1 MQQIEAAAPDS
12 DWVFQADL
20 LVRCRFDGP
29 ESIDWPGAVRRA
41 SDRVVEVSRILGAG
55 AAHPGCA
62 RRAVESVLAFD
73 RDTSELHTIFRWSAL
88 KGLNYLTIMQGRDS
102 AARALLDSAI
112 REGISAAASLH
123 IFDTDAGG
131 AASAGTADSAA
142 RSLLTLPVSRMSVP
156 RAKYVALW
164 SWHTRDE
171 ARLDSLATR
180 LRFIADSSARPVHRL
195 AADRVAAR
203 LTLVRADTA
212 TAIRLLTALRPAADP
227 GFVTWDEFESLA
239 SERLLLAHLQ
249 LATGDADGAWRTAEA
264 FDSPRSQ
271 VHQLYLAES
280 LRVRLRAAERLGRT
294 ADRGCILTRLR
305 SLGRQDLIA
314 REPI

>member
-1 MQQIEAAAPDS
+1 
-12 DWVFQADL
+12 
-20 LVRCRFDGP
+20 
-29 ESIDWPGAVRRA
+29 
-41 SDRVVEVSRILGAG
+41 
-55 AAHPGCA
+55 
-62 RRAVESVLAFD
+62 
-73 RDTSELHTIFRWSAL
+73 
-88 KGLNYLTIMQGRDS
+88 
-102 AARALLDSAI
+102 
-112 REGISAAASLH
+112 
-123 IFDTDAGG
+123 
-131 AASAGTADSAA
+131 
-142 RSLLTLPVSRMSVP
+142 MSVP
-156 RAKYVALW
+156 RAKYLALW

-180 LRFIADSSARPVHRL
+180 LRFIADSSARAVHRL

-239 SERLLLAHLQ
+239 SERLLLAQLQ

-294 ADRGCILTRLR
+294 ADRGRILTRLR